1 MKYTIEG
8 FSQEYALTLKKEIVT
23 IDKNG
28 NKKTKTTRI
37 DCTDLVILRWFVD
50 FYPNMKKMNVDGVEY
65 AWLSHKKLN
74 EDLPILDIS
83 KRSCIDR
90 MQKLVDFG
98 ILKYKLIK
106 EGGTF
111 SLYAF
116 GENYENLISK
126 KRNGYA
132 IDQHRGMQSTN
143 IGGMQ
148 SNDIGVCNQPTNKD
162 ISIKDSSITDYST
175 NNKKKVSKSESYDD
189 LIESYTDDDDLRKSL
204 KAFIQMRKL
213 IKKPLTKYAL
223 KLILNKL
230 DKMSTD
236 SKTKTAIV
244 NQSVEH
250 SWQGVFPLKD
260 SDRNTNNQSK
270 QPEQKKYEMH
280 YPEIFDFQTENGW
293 DEEGYNKAVREYNE
307 WLESSK

>member
-8 FSQEYALTLKKEIVT
+8 FSQEYAQSLKKEVI
-23 IDKNG
+23 ING
-28 NKKTKTTRI
+28 KDGKQKTKTTRI

-50 FYPNMKKMNVDGVEY
+50 FYPNMRKFVIDGCEY
-65 AWLSHKKLN
+65 AWLSHNKLK

-83 KRSCIDR
+83 KRACIDR

-111 SLYAF
+111 SLYTF
-116 GENYENLISK
+116 GENYEKLIDTK
-126 KRNGYA
+126 DTRYA
-132 IDQHRGMQSTN
+132 VNQHR
-143 IGGMQ
+143 GMQ
-148 SNDIGVCNQPTNKD
+148 SNDIGVCSQPTTKD
-162 ISIKDSSITDYST
+162 ISIKDTST

-189 LIESYTDDDDLRKSL
+189 LIESYTDDDDLRQSL

-213 IKKPLTKYAL
+213 IKKPLTNYAL

-230 DKMSTD
+230 DKMSAD

-250 SWQGVFPLKD
+250 SWQGVFPLKEEKKAD
-260 SDRNTNNQSK
+260 QQTYCMNESK
-270 QPEQKKYEMH
+270 QDEAKPEEPNPQ
-280 YPEIFDFQTENGW
+280 DFY
-293 DEEGYNKAVREYNE
+293 DESGNFKGDDFVKACDEYHEAWNKWAYGE
-307 WLESSK
+307 